1 MECNIT
7 TGEYSSKSLQNYKIH
22 EKCMKMKIFS
32 SYSLDKL
39 MIFRTTLYIS
49 IKSIIYFISVF
60 DKDFRGGVH
69 TKNDFLKFLSF
80 KSILKSNKNSIIIN
94 YFSNETLQ

>member
-32 SYSLDKL
+32 SFSLAQL

-49 IKSIIYFISVF
+49 INNVLYFIYVF

-80 KSILKSNKNSIIIN
+80 ESILKSNKNLN
-94 YFSNETLQ
+94 KND